1 MSLTEGK
8 NREVRRIL
16 AHLGL
21 QVSRLIRTA
30 YGPFTAAGMD
40 PGYVDEVPRRELD
53 EFRASLK

>member
-1 MSLTEGK
+1 
-8 NREVRRIL
+8 VRRIL

-30 YGPFTAAGMD
+30 YGPFTAAGLK
-40 PGYVDEVPRRELD
+40 PGAVDEIPRRELD